1 MGRVFSIF
9 IIFLLFLMTGCR
21 GPRHVIVPSHEEVK
35 VNYIDSVIYK
45 DSVTYIPKEF
55 YYNVAWPFDSLKLE
69 TSQAKAVCWVDSLFL
84 RGFIEN
90 KNVVKTKIIE
100 KTEVITN
107 DSIVYVEKPVPY
119 PVEVVKTKNA
129 AWWVWLWSILS
140 SLVNFGLLWV
150 IFREKIISLFVH

>member
-1 MGRVFSIF
+1 MGRVFPYLV
-9 IIFLLFLMTGCR
+9 IFLLFLLTGCR
-21 GPRHVIVPSHEEVK
+21 GPRPVIVQSHEEVK

-55 YYNVAWPFDSLKLE
+55 YYNVAWPFDSLTLE

-150 IFREKIISLFVH
+150 IFREKIIKLFIH